1 MNAVLTELNK
11 LGKATADSIS
21 KGLNIDLNDVIDTLW
36 KLKNQGIVKVK
47 NGIWQAVEGVG
58 SKTDID
64 SVQPVQPVQPVQ
76 NNIIGD
82 LLRKS
87 RKEARRAGRKQKRW
101 EGACKALQE
110 PNKYRDLIN

>member
-47 NGIWQAVEGVG
+47 KRHLAG
-58 SKTDID
+58 SRGSWK
-64 SVQPVQPVQPVQ
+64 Q
-76 NNIIGD
+76 N
-82 LLRKS
+82 R
-87 RKEARRAGRKQKRW
+87 
-101 EGACKALQE
+101 
-110 PNKYRDLIN
+110 Y